1 MSIQR
6 ETACHVSIR
15 AAETHTY
22 IHINALS
29 KLTHNSPQINEHQ
42 KILHVS
48 IRAAETHTYI
58 HTDIETGS
66 RTAPVINV
74 SLIDHPGPLPWT
86 GHGRSRP
93 PEPEE
98 DDGRRSYPSWVR
110 AREPSVS
117 GGPQTRR
124 VSVTFIF
131 LVISYFTITY
141 TPGRQ

>member
-1 MSIQR
+1 MSIKR
-6 ETACHVSIR
+6 DTAC
-15 AAETHTY
+15 Y
-22 IHINALS
+22 MLC
-29 KLTHNSPQINEHQ
+29 
-42 KILHVS
+42 HVS